1 LQSEPSHVRLEY
13 QVWRAFVTIDTGIWV
28 EKKKDD
34 MDSGLGGSKSGFS
47 LCDYWLEKVHALL

>member
-1 LQSEPSHVRLEY
+1 LEY